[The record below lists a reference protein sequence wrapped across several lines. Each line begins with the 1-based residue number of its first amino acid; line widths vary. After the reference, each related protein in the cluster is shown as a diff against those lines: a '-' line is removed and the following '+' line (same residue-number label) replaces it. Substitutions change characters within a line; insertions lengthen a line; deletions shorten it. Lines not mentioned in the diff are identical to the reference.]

1 MGTEQPTDV
10 AAELLAYLSRHPN
23 AADTLEGIMNW
34 WLPRQRYET
43 ERPRIE
49 STLDQLVAQ
58 GLVVR
63 HRLPDGVTVYARS
76 NSASRRDG
84 TQDCH

>member
-1 MGTEQPTDV
+1 MRLPIYV

-43 ERPRIE
+43 ERRRIG
-49 STLDQLVAQ
+49 SRPCRQASAA
-58 GLVVR
+58 GWR
-63 HRLPDGVTVYARS
+63 YRLRTQQ
-76 NSASRRDG
+76 RR
-84 TQDCH
+84 QPS